1 MPSVCGAAVGYL
13 VLGVFFPKKTG
24 MPRFWG
30 RLPVLRGG
38 RCIQGES
45 PPSGKGCP
53 LCLGGPVGCLSLPGS
68 TKANGPKKPCA
79 PQGAQGST
87 GVGGGGAGTGKL
99 VPHPSASGQ
108 GWVAGA
114 TTPVLN

>member
-1 MPSVCGAAVGYL
+1 MPSVCSAAVGYL
-13 VLGVFFPKKTG
+13 VLGFFFPKKPG

-87 GVGGGGAGTGKL
+87 RAGGGGCAQGNLSLIPVPVGKGGLL
-99 VPHPSASGQ
+99 VPPRRF
-108 GWVAGA
+108 
-114 TTPVLN
+114 